1 MVKISESLSEGG
13 NNIKRILIGSGVSII
28 ITIIGLIIF
37 ASLLTYT
44 SIAENAIPTVTII
57 ITVISILI
65 GSSVSMSNVRKN
77 GIINGSI
84 VGLIYI
90 LTIYILSSLI
100 EGSFSLNT
108 YSIIMIIG
116 SVLAGALGGI
126 IGVNRRWIVLLGT
139 CLKSMKYEVWSERLE
154 VWNLGKA
161 YEGYT

>member
-13 NNIKRILIGSGVSII
+13 NNIKKILIGSGVSII

-44 SIAENAIPTVTII
+44 SIAESVIPTVTII
-57 ITVISILI
+57 LTVISILI
-65 GSSVSMSNVRKN
+65 GSSISMSNVRKN

-126 IGVNRRWIVLLGT
+126 IGVNRR
-139 CLKSMKYEVWSERLE
+139 
-154 VWNLGKA
+154 
-161 YEGYT
+161 